1 MSKGKYLVYKG
12 YTGSMEISIEDDC
25 LHGKIEMINDLVT
38 YEAESSRELQYEF
51 ESAVDSYLDVCGK
64 LGKDPDK
71 QSSF

>member
-1 MSKGKYLVYKG
+1 MYRG
-12 YTGSMEISIEDDC
+12 YTGSMNISIEDNC